1 MRFVE
6 EEERDMNMVRSR
18 SRVPMEEDIVDE
30 DIDEKENIDEP
41 FVGQCF
47 LSEEEAFVFY
57 VKYAIMKG
65 FSV

>member
-1 MRFVE
+1 MKLLPFDLNE
-6 EEERDMNMVRSR
+6 
-18 SRVPMEEDIVDE
+18 VPMEENIVDE

-57 VKYAIMKG
+57 VKYARKKG
-65 FSV
+65 FSVRK